1 MEGQLLSPRTLL
13 PRRDEHG
20 RVMKEIPMSHRSDS
34 LRSAVGPQDG
44 MTNTRAGTGEIE
56 EGRGET
62 MFNLVPAVVMGV
74 LRALA
79 PKFGRL

>member
-13 PRRDEHG
+13 PSRDEHG
-20 RVMKEIPMSHRSDS
+20 RLMKEIPMSHRSDS
-34 LRSAVGPQDG
+34 LCSAVGPQDG
-44 MTNTRAGTGEIE
+44 TGEVE
-56 EGRGET
+56 KVRGET

>member
-1 MEGQLLSPRTLL
+1 
-13 PRRDEHG
+13 
-20 RVMKEIPMSHRSDS
+20 
-34 LRSAVGPQDG
+34 
-44 MTNTRAGTGEIE
+44 MTDTRAGTGDD
-56 EGRGET
+56 GKVRGEM

>member
-1 MEGQLLSPRTLL
+1 MEGQLLSLRTLL
-13 PRRDEHG
+13 PSRDEHE
-20 RVMKEIPMSHRSDS
+20 RLVKEIPMSHRSDS

-44 MTNTRAGTGEIE
+44 VTDTRAGTGDDEKV
-56 EGRGET
+56 RGE
-62 MFNLVPAVVMGV
+62 MMLNLVPAVVMGV